1 MGKKISARLEG
12 RRNAAE
18 TKIKFKKN
26 LRVTQTK
33 DYLSESTATNE
44 SVNVCV
50 KRFSLVTYKQYGEAP
65 MFSLQTA
72 HKIDLIQRVK
82 CSARCYF

>member
-33 DYLSESTATNE
+33 DYLNESTATNE
-44 SVNVCV
+44 SVNVCM
-50 KRFSLVTYKQYGEAP
+50 KRFSLVTYKQYGKAP
-65 MFSLQTA
+65 MFIPSNCTQDRSDP
-72 HKIDLIQRVK
+72 K
-82 CSARCYF
+82 